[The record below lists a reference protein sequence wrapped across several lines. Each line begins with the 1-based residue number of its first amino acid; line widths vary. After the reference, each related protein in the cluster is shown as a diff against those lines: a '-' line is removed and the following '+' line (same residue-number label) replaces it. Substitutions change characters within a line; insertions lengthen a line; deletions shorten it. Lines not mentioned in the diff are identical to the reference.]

1 MNVEY
6 NTYMKMNSALS
17 FSMVLLVL
25 IIFSIDPVT
34 SLVVDRVY
42 KPNYRDFIVFESRN
56 KKDKDNN
63 NYSVNVKKN
72 ILLVDDEPDLT
83 FSFKE
88 GLEDVGFNVDI
99 FNDSIHALQNFRPE
113 FYDLVILDI
122 VMPKMD
128 GFDLYEELK
137 KLDPRINVCFLTAS
151 EQYREDQREVKYRD
165 LSQDLF
171 IQKPISLEDLKRQI
185 KERIGP
191 TNNSTEELN

>member
-1 MNVEY
+1 
-6 NTYMKMNSALS
+6 MKMNSALS

-25 IIFSIDPVT
+25 LYFRS
-34 SLVVDRVY
+34 
-42 KPNYRDFIVFESRN
+42 KPNYRDFIVFEGRN
-56 KKDKDNN
+56 KKDQDNN
-63 NYSVNVKKN
+63 NFSVNVNKN

-88 GLEDVGFNVDI
+88 ALEDAGFNVDI
-99 FNDSIHALQNFRPE
+99 FNDSMHALENYRPD

-128 GFDLYEELK
+128 GFNLYKELK
-137 KLDPRINVCFLTAS
+137 KLDPRINACFLTAS

-185 KERIGP
+185 KERKGP
-191 TNNSTEELN
+191 TNNSTDELN

>member
-1 MNVEY
+1 
-6 NTYMKMNSALS
+6 
-17 FSMVLLVL
+17 L
-25 IIFSIDPVT
+25 IPVT
-34 SLVVDRVY
+34 SLVADRVY
-42 KPNYRDFIVFESRN
+42 KPNYRDFIVFEGRN

-72 ILLVDDEPDLT
+72 IMLVDDEPGLT

-88 GLEDVGFNVDI
+88 ALEHAGFDVDV
-99 FNDSIHALQNFRPE
+99 FNDSIHALENFRPG

-122 VMPKMD
+122 LMPKMD
-128 GFDLYEELK
+128 GFDLYKELK
-137 KLDPRINVCFLTAS
+137 KLDPRINACFLTAS
-151 EQYREDQREVKYRD
+151 EQYREDQREVKDRD

-191 TNNSTEELN
+191 NK

>member
-1 MNVEY
+1 MNVE
-6 NTYMKMNSALS
+6 YMKMNSALS

-25 IIFSIDPVT
+25 ILFSIDPVT
-34 SLVVDRVY
+34 SLVADRVY
-42 KPNYRDFIVFESRN
+42 KPNYRDFIVFEGRN
-56 KKDKDNN
+56 KKDQDNKN
-63 NYSVNVKKN
+63 FSGNVKKN

-88 GLEDVGFNVDI
+88 ALEDAGFNVDI
-99 FNDSIHALQNFRPE
+99 FNDSMHALENYRPD

-128 GFDLYEELK
+128 GFNLYKELK
-137 KLDPRINVCFLTAS
+137 KLDPRINACFLTAS

-191 TNNSTEELN
+191 TNNSTDELN